1 MSNIEGFVGEVES
14 SCSQRKAMTLVR
26 VSPPKETEL
35 QAEEEEE
42 ESLPRAN
49 AVNEDSKRGATLVQK
64 MSSAVL
70 RS

>member
-1 MSNIEGFVGEVES
+1 
-14 SCSQRKAMTLVR
+14 

-49 AVNEDSKRGATLVQK
+49 AVNEDSKRGATLV
-64 MSSAVL
+64 
-70 RS
+70 